1 MIFQY
6 TNYHLEKN
14 FTEMD
19 SKEIYTKIFLKAA
32 GLEISDDQLKE
43 KKVLWW
49 YNVRNKSSG
58 GLRLTD
64 EGLEFIQKQSNLKT
78 YTVELPETVK
88 ITPQILVWLDNFIA
102 CPYHLDKK
110 SITVS
115 EEKTVFELYLF
126 SGDIRK
132 MGFNKAMSKK

>member
-1 MIFQY
+1 
-6 TNYHLEKN
+6 
-14 FTEMD
+14 MD

-32 GLEISDDQLKE
+32 GQEISDELLKE
-43 KKVLWW
+43 KKILWW
-49 YNVRNKSSG
+49 YNVRHKHCG

-64 EGLEFIQKQSNLKT
+64 KGLSFIQTESNLKT

-88 ITPQILVWLDNFIA
+88 ITPQILIWLDNFIA
-102 CPYHLDKK
+102 CPYYLDKK

-132 MGFNKAMSKK
+132 MGFNKAMSKKMLSDSQ

>member
-1 MIFQY
+1 
-6 TNYHLEKN
+6 
-14 FTEMD
+14 MD
-19 SKEIYTKIFLKAA
+19 SKEIYTKIFLKSA
-32 GLEISDDQLKE
+32 GLEFSDEQIKE

-49 YNVRNKSSG
+49 YNVRNKLEG

-64 EGLEFIQKQSNLKT
+64 NGLDFIQTQSNLKT

-110 SITVS
+110 SITVT
-115 EEKTVFELYLF
+115 EEKVVFELYLF
-126 SGDIRK
+126 AGDIRK
-132 MGFNKAMSKK
+132 MGFNKAMSRKMSSDLHQ